1 VTLLVGAL
9 VAAGT
14 WLLMPGSSRRRVPVT
29 AGPARGLPVMD
40 LAAVAVALGVAVV
53 VGGVLGIALGL
64 ATGVVAHVGLPRL
77 STEDRKA
84 AREAVL
90 RQAPDALDC
99 LAACLA
105 AGAPLWSAMRVVGQ
119 AFGDPIAGVLTRAVE
134 RHDLGSPPVETF
146 AEMLGD
152 SPLARV
158 GRILVRSSESGGA
171 LADSLIAAAER
182 LREQRGAE
190 LEVKARAVGVKV
202 VGPLT
207 VCFLP
212 AFVLLAVVPVVGSMA
227 MELF

>member
-1 VTLLVGAL
+1 MTLLVGVL

-14 WLLMPGSSRRRVPVT
+14 WLLLPSPSRRRLPT
-29 AGPARGLPVMD
+29 AASPDRRLPVMD
-40 LAAVAVALGVAVV
+40 LAAVAVALGVAVF
-53 VGGVLGIALGL
+53 VGGVLGIASGI
-64 ATGVVAHVGLPRL
+64 AAGVVARMVLPRL
-77 STEDRKA
+77 STEDHKA
-84 AREAVL
+84 AREALL

-119 AFGDPIAGVLTRAVE
+119 AFGDPMASVLSRAVE
-134 RHDLGSPPVETF
+134 RHELGSPPVETF

-152 SPLARV
+152 SPLAPV

-171 LADSLIAAAER
+171 LADSLIAAAGR

-212 AFVLLAVVPVVGSMA
+212 AFVLLAVVPIVGSMA
-227 MELF
+227 MDLF